1 MDAAHRRLSRRLR
14 LLAPLVLAAAGCQ
27 AAGLIP
33 NRVENLIRGQSPDGP
48 KAPADPL
55 LPSASGPAAV
65 PWTPAAPAPAS
76 QPAVA
81 DVVPAGGPTP
91 DTASPQVR
99 VVAMIGSD
107 VVVTDEEVWQM
118 VRQRA
123 AEYVRLAG
131 TDRDAREKELFREE
145 LRKLI
150 ERELILS
157 DFLAKVKK
165 NKPQALDELQEEAAR
180 QAAKQIKEIK
190 KQNNFK
196 TEAEFAEVLK
206 AQGISA
212 KALQRHL
219 ERAAM
224 MNMYLASYFKE
235 KKREVSLAEVARY
248 YDEHPDEF
256 KVEDRVRWLDLFVS
270 YRRFNTTVEARQYAE
285 GLLKQAQGGA
295 DFVKLVKEHGH
306 GDSPLRDGEGVGQR
320 HGEIVPPEL
329 EPVVFGM
336 EAGQLSGVIA
346 TETGFHVV
354 KVVEREVAG
363 VRPFDEKVQT
373 YIRNKLTALAQ
384 KAEYDKLI
392 YDLRMKTTVKLIHTP

>member
-1 MDAAHRRLSRRLR
+1 
-14 LLAPLVLAAAGCQ
+14 
-27 AAGLIP
+27 
-33 NRVENLIRGQSPDGP
+33 
-48 KAPADPL
+48 
-55 LPSASGPAAV
+55 
-65 PWTPAAPAPAS
+65 
-76 QPAVA
+76 
-81 DVVPAGGPTP
+81 
-91 DTASPQVR
+91 
-99 VVAMIGSD
+99 
-107 VVVTDEEVWQM
+107 QM

-180 QAAKQIKEIK
+180 QATKEIK

-235 KKREVSLAEVARY
+235 K
-248 YDEHPDEF
+248 
-256 KVEDRVRWLDLFVS
+256 
-270 YRRFNTTVEARQYAE
+270 
-285 GLLKQAQGGA
+285 
-295 DFVKLVKEHGH
+295 
-306 GDSPLRDGEGVGQR
+306 
-320 HGEIVPPEL
+320 
-329 EPVVFGM
+329 
-336 EAGQLSGVIA
+336 
-346 TETGFHVV
+346 
-354 KVVEREVAG
+354 
-363 VRPFDEKVQT
+363 
-373 YIRNKLTALAQ
+373 
-384 KAEYDKLI
+384 
-392 YDLRMKTTVKLIHTP
+392 

>member
-1 MDAAHRRLSRRLR
+1 
-14 LLAPLVLAAAGCQ
+14 
-27 AAGLIP
+27 
-33 NRVENLIRGQSPDGP
+33 PDGP
-48 KAPADPL
+48 KAPDGPL
-55 LPSASGPAAV
+55 VSPAGPAAV

-99 VVAMIGSD
+99 VVAMIGAD

-285 GLLKQAQGGA
+285 GLLKQAQGG
-295 DFVKLVKEHGH
+295 
-306 GDSPLRDGEGVGQR
+306 
-320 HGEIVPPEL
+320 
-329 EPVVFGM
+329 
-336 EAGQLSGVIA
+336 
-346 TETGFHVV
+346 
-354 KVVEREVAG
+354 
-363 VRPFDEKVQT
+363 
-373 YIRNKLTALAQ
+373 
-384 KAEYDKLI
+384 
-392 YDLRMKTTVKLIHTP
+392 